1 MEWKVLTI
9 DKTIESTFVSDAEPQ
24 ELIAELSASTS
35 PDTEPIGYFYYSTG
49 LFEQLIVSSST
60 TDNIRVLSN
69 EQHYEMFLADESASM
84 A

>member
-35 PDTEPIGYFYYSTG
+35 PDTEPIGYFYYNTG
-49 LFEQLIVSSST
+49 LFEQLIVSSSI
-60 TDNIRVLSN
+60 TDNIRVLAN
-69 EQHYEMFLADESASM
+69 EQHYDMFLADESASM